1 MKNRKIYFILFT
13 LVFLLGLVQIII
25 IFNEKTKIYRNNI
38 INNNAYIINAIIEKH
53 PELEKEIIEDLIQN
67 KKNVDRTILEK
78 YGLDN
83 TDIISYYDVENNN
96 LLKDEIIKYLV
107 FVLSL
112 VFIYVLYVIN
122 ENRKIK
128 QIDKYIKDILN
139 NKDTFDIRDYNEDE
153 LSKLKNDIYK
163 ITMLLKEEKE
173 NTLSEKK
180 NLEVI
185 LSDISHQI
193 KTPLTS
199 MYVINDLLLDDNLDK
214 KKRKEFLNKNRLQ
227 LERIEWLVTS
237 LLKIS
242 RLDSGTIKLKKE
254 KININNLIEKVV
266 EPLKIP
272 IELKNQKLIINSPN
286 DLFIKVDLN
295 WTIEALIN
303 ILKNAY
309 EHTKINGE
317 IKIDVLDNPI
327 YTEINIT
334 DNGEGIS
341 KDDINHIFE
350 RFYKGENNKESIGIG
365 LNMAKT
371 IIEKENGIIEVTSKK
386 NKYTTFKIK
395 FYKLHNCNYKSHLF
409 VI

>member
-53 PELEKEIIEDLIQN
+53 PELEKEIMEDLIQN

-96 LLKDEIIKYLV
+96 LLKEEIIKYLV

-180 NLEVI
+180 NLEVV

-350 RFYKGENNKESIGIG
+350 RFYKGDNNKESIGIG

-371 IIEKENGIIEVTSKK
+371 IIEKENGIIEVTSEK

-395 FYKLHNCNYKSHLF
+395 FYK
-409 VI
+409 

>member
-266 EPLKIP
+266 ESLKIP

-334 DNGEGIS
+334 DNGEGIR

-371 IIEKENGIIEVTSKK
+371 IIEKENGIIEVTSEK

-395 FYKLHNCNYKSHLF
+395 FYK
-409 VI
+409 

>member
-254 KININNLIEKVV
+254 KININNLIEKVI

-371 IIEKENGIIEVTSKK
+371 IIEKENGIIEVTSEK

-395 FYKLHNCNYKSHLF
+395 FYK
-409 VI
+409 

>member
-1 MKNRKIYFILFT
+1 MKNRKSYFILFT

-38 INNNAYIINAIIEKH
+38 INNNAYIINAIIERH

-67 KKNVDRTILEK
+67 KSNIDRTILEK

-83 TDIISYYDVENNN
+83 TDIISYYNVENNN

-112 VFIYVLYVIN
+112 VFIYILYVIN

-242 RLDSGTIKLKKE
+242 RLDSGTIKLRKE

-371 IIEKENGIIEVTSKK
+371 IIEKENGIIEVTSEK

-395 FYKLHNCNYKSHLF
+395 FYK
-409 VI
+409 

>member
-163 ITMLLKEEKE
+163 ITMLLKEENE

-371 IIEKENGIIEVTSKK
+371 IIEKENGIIEVTSEK

-395 FYKLHNCNYKSHLF
+395 FYK
-409 VI
+409 

>member
-1 MKNRKIYFILFT
+1 MKNRKSYFILFT

-67 KKNVDRTILEK
+67 KKNIDRTILEK

-254 KININNLIEKVV
+254 KININNLIEKVI
-266 EPLKIP
+266 EPLKIS

-371 IIEKENGIIEVTSKK
+371 IIEKENGIIEVTSEK

-395 FYKLHNCNYKSHLF
+395 FYK
-409 VI
+409 

>member
-254 KININNLIEKVV
+254 KININNLIEKVI

-350 RFYKGENNKESIGIG
+350 RFYKDENNKESIGIG

-371 IIEKENGIIEVTSKK
+371 IIEKENGIIEVTSEK

-395 FYKLHNCNYKSHLF
+395 FYK
-409 VI
+409 

>member
-112 VFIYVLYVIN
+112 IFIYVLYVIN

-371 IIEKENGIIEVTSKK
+371 IIEKENGIIEVTSEK

-395 FYKLHNCNYKSHLF
+395 FYK
-409 VI
+409 

>member
-139 NKDTFDIRDYNEDE
+139 NKDTFDIRDYHEDE

-371 IIEKENGIIEVTSKK
+371 IIEKENGIIEVTSEK

-395 FYKLHNCNYKSHLF
+395 FYK
-409 VI
+409 

>member
-334 DNGEGIS
+334 DNGEGIR

-350 RFYKGENNKESIGIG
+350 RFYKDENNKESIGIG

-371 IIEKENGIIEVTSKK
+371 IIEKENGIIEVTSEK

-395 FYKLHNCNYKSHLF
+395 FYK
-409 VI
+409 

>member
-327 YTEINIT
+327 YIEINIT

-371 IIEKENGIIEVTSKK
+371 IIEKENGIIEVTSEK

-395 FYKLHNCNYKSHLF
+395 FYK
-409 VI
+409 

>member
-1 MKNRKIYFILFT
+1 M
-13 LVFLLGLVQIII
+13 
-25 IFNEKTKIYRNNI
+25 
-38 INNNAYIINAIIEKH
+38 
-53 PELEKEIIEDLIQN
+53 
-67 KKNVDRTILEK
+67 
-78 YGLDN
+78 
-83 TDIISYYDVENNN
+83 
-96 LLKDEIIKYLV
+96 

-254 KININNLIEKVV
+254 KININNLIEKVI

-317 IKIDVLDNPI
+317 IKIDLLDNPI

-371 IIEKENGIIEVTSKK
+371 IIEKENGIIEVTSEK

-395 FYKLHNCNYKSHLF
+395 FYK
-409 VI
+409 

>member
-272 IELKNQKLIINSPN
+272 IELKNQK
-286 DLFIKVDLN
+286 
-295 WTIEALIN
+295 T
-303 ILKNAY
+303 
-309 EHTKINGE
+309 
-317 IKIDVLDNPI
+317 
-327 YTEINIT
+327 
-334 DNGEGIS
+334 
-341 KDDINHIFE
+341 
-350 RFYKGENNKESIGIG
+350 
-365 LNMAKT
+365 
-371 IIEKENGIIEVTSKK
+371 
-386 NKYTTFKIK
+386 
-395 FYKLHNCNYKSHLF
+395 NYK
-409 VI
+409 

>member
-112 VFIYVLYVIN
+112 IFIYVLYVIN

-334 DNGEGIS
+334 DNGEGIR

-371 IIEKENGIIEVTSKK
+371 IIEKENGIIEVTSEK

-395 FYKLHNCNYKSHLF
+395 FYK
-409 VI
+409 

>member
-13 LVFLLGLVQIII
+13 LVFLLGLIQIII

-53 PELEKEIIEDLIQN
+53 PELEKEIIEELIQN

-371 IIEKENGIIEVTSKK
+371 IIEKENGIIEVTSEK

-395 FYKLHNCNYKSHLF
+395 FYK
-409 VI
+409 

>member
-163 ITMLLKEEKE
+163 ITMFLKEEKE

-371 IIEKENGIIEVTSKK
+371 IIEKENGIIEVTSEK

-395 FYKLHNCNYKSHLF
+395 FYK
-409 VI
+409 

>member
-1 MKNRKIYFILFT
+1 M
-13 LVFLLGLVQIII
+13 
-25 IFNEKTKIYRNNI
+25 
-38 INNNAYIINAIIEKH
+38 
-53 PELEKEIIEDLIQN
+53 
-67 KKNVDRTILEK
+67 
-78 YGLDN
+78 
-83 TDIISYYDVENNN
+83 
-96 LLKDEIIKYLV
+96 

-371 IIEKENGIIEVTSKK
+371 IIEKENGIIEVTSEK

-395 FYKLHNCNYKSHLF
+395 FYK
-409 VI
+409 

>member
-112 VFIYVLYVIN
+112 IFIYVLYVIN

-139 NKDTFDIRDYNEDE
+139 NKDTFDIRNYNEDE

-193 KTPLTS
+193 KTSLTS

-371 IIEKENGIIEVTSKK
+371 IIEKENGIIEVTSEK

-395 FYKLHNCNYKSHLF
+395 FYK
-409 VI
+409 

>member
-193 KTPLTS
+193 KTA
-199 MYVINDLLLDDNLDK
+199 
-214 KKRKEFLNKNRLQ
+214 
-227 LERIEWLVTS
+227 
-237 LLKIS
+237 
-242 RLDSGTIKLKKE
+242 
-254 KININNLIEKVV
+254 INIYV
-266 EPLKIP
+266 
-272 IELKNQKLIINSPN
+272 
-286 DLFIKVDLN
+286 
-295 WTIEALIN
+295 
-303 ILKNAY
+303 
-309 EHTKINGE
+309 
-317 IKIDVLDNPI
+317 
-327 YTEINIT
+327 
-334 DNGEGIS
+334 
-341 KDDINHIFE
+341 
-350 RFYKGENNKESIGIG
+350 
-365 LNMAKT
+365 
-371 IIEKENGIIEVTSKK
+371 
-386 NKYTTFKIK
+386 
-395 FYKLHNCNYKSHLF
+395 CN
-409 VI
+409 

>member
-295 WTIEALIN
+295 WTIETLIN

-371 IIEKENGIIEVTSKK
+371 IIEKENGIIEVTSEK

-395 FYKLHNCNYKSHLF
+395 FYK
-409 VI
+409 

>member
-295 WTIEALIN
+295 WTIEVLIN

-371 IIEKENGIIEVTSKK
+371 IIEKENGIIEVTSEK

-395 FYKLHNCNYKSHLF
+395 FYK
-409 VI
+409 

>member
-180 NLEVI
+180 NLKVI

-371 IIEKENGIIEVTSKK
+371 IIEKENGIIEVTSEK

-395 FYKLHNCNYKSHLF
+395 FYK
-409 VI
+409 

>member
-266 EPLKIP
+266 ESLKIP

-371 IIEKENGIIEVTSKK
+371 IIEKENGIIEVTSEK

-395 FYKLHNCNYKSHLF
+395 FYK
-409 VI
+409 

>member
-128 QIDKYIKDILN
+128 QIDKYIKNILN

-295 WTIEALIN
+295 WKIEAIIN

-317 IKIDVLDNPI
+317 MKIDVLDNPI

-371 IIEKENGIIEVTSKK
+371 IIEKENGIIEVTSEK

-395 FYKLHNCNYKSHLF
+395 FYK
-409 VI
+409 

>member
-193 KTPLTS
+193 KTPLSS

-371 IIEKENGIIEVTSKK
+371 IIEKENGIIEVTSEK

-395 FYKLHNCNYKSHLF
+395 FYK
-409 VI
+409 